1 MGAWK
6 NERISIKRKFRKGNT
21 VTAINAFIFHRS
33 YSATK
38 KEDGFFESSVTAVA
52 HALLPSDSSNPRSRL
67 SPYKSEIKNYFL

>member
-52 HALLPSDSSNPRSRL
+52 V
-67 SPYKSEIKNYFL
+67 